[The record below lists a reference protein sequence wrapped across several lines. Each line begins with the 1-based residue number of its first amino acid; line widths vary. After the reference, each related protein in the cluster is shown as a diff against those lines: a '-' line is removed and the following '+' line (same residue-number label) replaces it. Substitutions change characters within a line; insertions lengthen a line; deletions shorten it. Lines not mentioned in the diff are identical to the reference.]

1 MCLVTKSHQTM
12 SEEIFHKILNNT
24 ADESEKQE
32 FFRSIEIDPEK
43 KEEYQHYKNL
53 YILGNLNPD
62 QYRKQQDES
71 FSNFWNRVQS
81 AKPQRFIG
89 QWMRYAA
96 IFILAS
102 VLGFMADYVLYP
114 KESAD
119 SGDHIEYSS
128 EKGSVSIVRLKDGSS
143 IWLSSGTKLTI
154 NKNKKGETIA
164 HLNGEAYFDLIPDPT
179 RKFIVDLGKFQ
190 VRDIGTTFNVRAYES
205 EHTISTT
212 LIKGQID
219 LIKDSGKSFLT
230 VNPGE
235 YVQYDKPSDKIA
247 VNQQDP
253 SIVTAW
259 KDGKFVFIDQPLSEI
274 CTDLENW
281 YNVEIQIEDPK
292 LAGTRYTSVVKRSTT
307 IEMVLR
313 ILSVTD
319 QIHYEITNK
328 KEGKDIIRIRK

>member
-1 MCLVTKSHQTM
+1 
-12 SEEIFHKILNNT
+12 
-24 ADESEKQE
+24 
-32 FFRSIEIDPEK
+32 
-43 KEEYQHYKNL
+43 
-53 YILGNLNPD
+53 
-62 QYRKQQDES
+62 
-71 FSNFWNRVQS
+71 
-81 AKPQRFIG
+81 
-89 QWMRYAA
+89 
-96 IFILAS
+96 
-102 VLGFMADYVLYP
+102 VLYP

-128 EKGSVSIVRLKDGSS
+128 EKGSISTIHLKDGSA
-143 IWLSSGTKLTI
+143 IWLSSGTKLVI
-154 NKNKKGETIA
+154 SQNPKGETIA
-164 HLNGEAYFDLIPDPT
+164 KLDGEAYFELIPNPN

-190 VRDIGTTFNVRAYES
+190 IRDIGTTFNVRAYES
-205 EHTISTT
+205 EHIISTT

-230 VNPGE
+230 VKPGE
-235 YVQYDKPSDKIA
+235 YVEYNKTSKEIA

-281 YNVEIQIEDPK
+281 YNVEIQIEDQK
-292 LAGTRYTSVVKRSTT
+292 LASTRYTSVVKRSTT

-319 QIHYEITNK
+319 RIKYEIINK